1 MSLAHAGF
9 GESAGDSRPPVT
21 DEGSSCAQE
30 ASPVLGVKDKAVSRG
45 RGALIQA
52 GRRRQGAGALLKT
65 EQAAEYLA
73 ISVRQ
78 LQYLSKRQ
86 EVAVID
92 IGKNCI
98 RYDRADLDDY
108 IDRRRRP
115 CRKEAPHG

>member
-1 MSLAHAGF
+1 MSVAHAGF

-21 DEGSSCAQE
+21 DEGSSCAKE
-30 ASPVLGVKDKAVSRG
+30 ASPVLGMNSNVVSLG
-45 RGALIQA
+45 RGALIEP

-78 LQYLSKRQ
+78 LQYLSERQ
-86 EVAVID
+86 EVAVIEM
-92 IGKNCI
+92 GRNCI